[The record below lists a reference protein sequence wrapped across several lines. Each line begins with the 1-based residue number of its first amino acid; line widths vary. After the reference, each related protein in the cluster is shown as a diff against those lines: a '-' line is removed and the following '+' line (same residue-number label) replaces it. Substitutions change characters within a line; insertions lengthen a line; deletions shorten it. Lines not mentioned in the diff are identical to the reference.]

1 MDTSHLAQHAGTAAT
16 LFATVFVV
24 ATTTMR
30 TMIPLRVF
38 GILSNLVLIGTA
50 VPSRNYLVILVQ
62 VLMLGLN
69 SYRLHQM
76 LQLVRD
82 VKRSVN
88 SDLSMDWLKPFMT
101 ERKCSAGEI
110 LFYKDEKAEDMLY
123 IVSGRFRLIESGI
136 ELPVGAIVGELGML
150 SPSNARTQSLEC
162 IEAGLILSVSYS
174 KVEELYVQNPAFGFY
189 FLKLA
194 SARLFQN
201 LGTLEQRLAQQTA
214 ALSAAPK
221 PA

>member
-30 TMIPLRVF
+30 TMIPLRIF

-50 VPSRNYLVILVQ
+50 IPSANYLVILVQ
-62 VLMLGLN
+62 TLMLGLN

-101 ERKCSAGEI
+101 ERAC
-110 LFYKDEKAEDMLY
+110 
-123 IVSGRFRLIESGI
+123 
-136 ELPVGAIVGELGML
+136 
-150 SPSNARTQSLEC
+150 
-162 IEAGLILSVSYS
+162 
-174 KVEELYVQNPAFGFY
+174 
-189 FLKLA
+189 
-194 SARLFQN
+194 
-201 LGTLEQRLAQQTA
+201 
-214 ALSAAPK
+214 
-221 PA
+221 

>member
-1 MDTSHLAQHAGTAAT
+1 MDTSHLAQHAGTAGT
-16 LFATVFVV
+16 LFASVFVV

-38 GILSNLVLIGTA
+38 AILTNIILIATA
-50 VPSRNYLVILVQ
+50 VPMHNYLVILLQ
-62 VLMLGLN
+62 ALVLVLN

-110 LFYKDEKAEDMLY
+110 LFYKDEKADDMLY
-123 IVSGRFRLIESGI
+123 IVSGRFRLVESGI

-150 SPSNARTQSLEC
+150 SPQKARTQSLEC
-162 IEAGLILSVSYS
+162 IEDGLILSVSYN

-189 FLKLA
+189 FLRLA

-201 LGTLEQRLAQQTA
+201 IGTLEQRLAQA
-214 ALSAAPK
+214 SATVPK